1 MSVDDCRH
9 VMFSK
14 ILIAN
19 RGEIAVRVIRAA
31 RELSIKTVAVYSQA
45 DRNALHVKLADE
57 AYEIGEPE
65 PLKSYLNMERI
76 IDVALKSGAEAIH
89 PGYGFLS
96 QNPVFAEKVEKSG
109 LIFIGPTAA
118 ALRKM
123 GAKLEARE
131 LVSKLNIPIIPGTP
145 KPVSDLNDVE
155 KFVEKI
161 GLPILIKPSGGGGG
175 IGMKIIRNLDDI
187 KTAFEIS
194 RSEALA
200 AFGNPEIYIEKYIEK
215 PRHIEFQIVA
225 DNYGN
230 VIHLY
235 ERECSIQR
243 RYQKLVEESPSIA
256 LNNELRKEMG
266 ENAIKIATAA
276 GYTNVGTIE
285 FLFKDDNYYFLEMNT
300 RLQVEHGVTELVTG
314 IDIVKLQIKIAADE
328 KLDLAQE
335 DIKQHGWAM
344 EVRINA
350 EDPLNNFT
358 PNPGK
363 IIKYHEPGG
372 PGVRVDSGVYEGYEI
387 PGYYDSLISKLIVWG
402 STRSEAIHRMQR
414 AISEYYI
421 HGIETTLPLH
431 SKIFHDSDFI
441 KGAIHTQ
448 YLSEKLD
455 YFLEEIKTERALKAA
470 IATIAYANLS
480 KETTKQKSPKYIT
493 QTTTNTSRWKYY
505 GREKLFK
512 SRINY

>member
-1 MSVDDCRH
+1 
-9 VMFSK
+9 MFSK

-19 RGEIAVRVIRAA
+19 RGEIAVRIIRAA
-31 RELSIKTVAVYSQA
+31 RELSIKTVAIYSHV
-45 DRNALHVKLADE
+45 DKNALHVKLADE
-57 AYEIGEPE
+57 AHEIGEPE

-76 IDVALKSGAEAIH
+76 IDVALKSGVEAIH

-109 LIFIGPTAA
+109 FVFIGPSSD
-118 ALRKM
+118 ALKKM

-131 LVSKLNIPIIPGTP
+131 LVSKLNIPIIPGTL
-145 KPVSDLNDVE
+145 KPVPDLKNVEEFVE
-155 KFVEKI
+155 KF

-175 IGMKIIRNLDDI
+175 IGMKIVRKLDDV

-230 VIHLY
+230 IIHLY

-243 RYQKLVEESPSIA
+243 RYQKLVEESPSVA
-256 LNNELRKEMG
+256 LSDELRKEMG
-266 ENAIKIATAA
+266 ESAVNIAKAA
-276 GYTNVGTIE
+276 GYVNAGTVE
-285 FLFKDDNYYFLEMNT
+285 FLFKDNNYYFLEMNT

-328 KLDLAQE
+328 KLNLAQE
-335 DIKQHGWAM
+335 DIKQRGWAM
-344 EVRINA
+344 EIRVNA
-350 EDPLNNFT
+350 EDPLNNFA

-387 PGYYDSLISKLIVWG
+387 PSYYDSLISKLMVWG

-414 AISEYYI
+414 AISEYSI
-421 HGIETTLPLH
+421 QGIETTLPLH
-431 SKIFHDSDFI
+431 SRIFHDPDFI
-441 KGAIHTQ
+441 KGTIHTQ
-448 YLSEKLD
+448 YLNEKLD

-470 IATIAYANLS
+470 IATLS
-480 KETTKQKSPKYIT
+480 YVNIPKEIVNQKTLKYVT
-493 QTTTNTSRWKYY
+493 QKTSSISLWKYY
-505 GREKLFK
+505 GREKLLK
-512 SRINY
+512 SRH

>member
-1 MSVDDCRH
+1 
-9 VMFSK
+9 MFSK

-19 RGEIAVRVIRAA
+19 RGEIAVRIIRAA
-31 RELSIKTVAVYSQA
+31 KELSIKTVAVYSQA
-45 DRNALHVKLADE
+45 DKNALHVKLADE

-96 QNPVFAEKVEKSG
+96 QNPIFAEKVEKSG
-109 LIFIGPTAA
+109 LIFIGPSSD
-118 ALRKM
+118 ALKKM

-131 LVSKLNIPIIPGTP
+131 LVSKLNIPLIPGTL
-145 KPVSDLNDVE
+145 KPVSNLEDVE
-155 KFVEKI
+155 EFAEKF

-175 IGMKIIRNLDDI
+175 IGMKIVRKLDDI

-215 PRHIEFQIVA
+215 PRHIEFQIIA

-256 LNNELRKEMG
+256 LNDELRKEMG
-266 ENAIKIATAA
+266 ESAVNIAKAA
-276 GYTNVGTIE
+276 GYTNAGTVE
-285 FLFKDDNYYFLEMNT
+285 FLFKDNNYYFLEMNT

-328 KLDLAQE
+328 KLNLAQE
-335 DIKQHGWAM
+335 DIKQRGWAM
-344 EVRINA
+344 EIRINA

-387 PGYYDSLISKLIVWG
+387 PGYYDSLISKLMVWG
-402 STRSEAIHRMQR
+402 STRSEAVYRMQR

-421 HGIETTLPLH
+421 QGIETTLPLH
-431 SKIFHDSDFI
+431 SRIFHDPDFI
-441 KGAIHTQ
+441 KGTIHTQ
-448 YLSEKLD
+448 YLNEKLD
-455 YFLEEIKTERALKAA
+455 QFLEEIKTERALKAA
-470 IATIAYANLS
+470 IAILSYINIPKEMISQKTLKYA
-480 KETTKQKSPKYIT
+480 TQK
-493 QTTTNTSRWKYY
+493 TSNISLWKYY
-505 GREKLFK
+505 GREKLLK
-512 SRINY
+512 SRV